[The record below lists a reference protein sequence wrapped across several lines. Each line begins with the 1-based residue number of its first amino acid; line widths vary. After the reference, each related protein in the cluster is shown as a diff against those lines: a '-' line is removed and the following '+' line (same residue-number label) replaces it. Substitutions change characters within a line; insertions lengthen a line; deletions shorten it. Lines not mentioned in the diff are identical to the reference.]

1 METKPRVKSTAPP
14 TAAAARPRQ
23 ADAARAGAPLRVAVG
38 AIFTECNH
46 LGGAPIDRSW
56 YERYE
61 LLRGE
66 ELLAGATGAV
76 AGMLQ
81 VLRERRLSPVP
92 LLYAS
97 TCSGGPL
104 TRDTYEELKGELLQR
119 LRAAL
124 PVNGVLL
131 PLHGAAA
138 AEHVGDPEGDLIG
151 AVRALVGAATPVVAT
166 LDLHAHV
173 TAAMVRGADALVAWE
188 TYPHRDAVATGERAA
203 RLLADAMAG
212 RCRPAMAMAKVPV
225 VTGAING
232 STEGAGPFADLMR
245 RAKALEAAAGVLS
258 TSMFLVHPYLDL
270 PDLGSG
276 ALVITDGDPQR
287 AARLAAA
294 LAEEYWQRR
303 AELEPQVH
311 TPEQAV
317 AAGLQVEGTVLLVET
332 ADCCGGG
339 AAGDSA
345 ASLKA
350 LLGAVLP
357 GPALVPVVDP
367 AAARACR
374 DAGAGNAVTVA
385 VGHRLDPQWGRP
397 VTVTGHVLR
406 LSDGRFRYRGG
417 IWDGVEG
424 AMGPSAV
431 LAVPAR
437 GGPGAVHLLLA
448 THATYD
454 WADEQF
460 RCVGLDPAAAK
471 FIVAKNPMN
480 YHLAYSP
487 IAAATYVLDTPGPT
501 PATVRSVPFRNLR
514 RPWFPADPDIP
525 NLRPTLLT

>member
-1 METKPRVKSTAPP
+1 MTGTAERRRDGGRLHATAAQPRVAI
-14 TAAAARPRQ
+14 
-23 ADAARAGAPLRVAVG
+23 G

-61 LLRGE
+61 LLRGD
-66 ELLAGATGAV
+66 ELLAGASGAV

-81 VLRERRLSPVP
+81 VLRERRLTPVP

-97 TCSGGPL
+97 TCAGGPL
-104 TRDTYEELKGELLQR
+104 TRDTYEELKSEILERLQ
-119 LRAAL
+119 AAL
-124 PVNGVLL
+124 PVDGVLL

-151 AVRALVGAATPVVAT
+151 AVRTLVGTATPVVCT

-173 TAAMVRGADALVAWE
+173 TAAMVRGADALLAWE
-188 TYPHRDAVATGERAA
+188 TYPHRDAVSTGQRAA
-203 RLLADAMAG
+203 RLLADTVAG
-212 RCRPAMAMAKVPV
+212 RCRPTMAMAKVPV

-232 STEGAGPFADLMR
+232 STDGAGPFADLMR
-245 RAKALEAAAGVLS
+245 RAKALEADAGVLS
-258 TSMFLVHPYLDL
+258 TSMILVHPYLDL

-276 ALVITDGDPQR
+276 TLVVTDGDPER
-287 AARLAAA
+287 AAQLATE
-294 LAEEYWQRR
+294 LAEEYWRRR
-303 AELEPQVH
+303 AELEPEVR

-317 AAGLQVEGTVLLVET
+317 AAGLQVDGTVLLIET

-350 LLGAVLP
+350 LLGAALP

-367 AAARACR
+367 PAARACHEV
-374 DAGAGNAVTVA
+374 GTGNTVTVA
-385 VGHRLDPQWGRP
+385 VGHRLDPQWGNP
-397 VTVTGHVLR
+397 VTVTGRVLR

-417 IWDGVEG
+417 IWDGVQG
-424 AMGPSAV
+424 DMGPTAV
-431 LAVPAR
+431 LEVPSR
-437 GGPGAVHLLLA
+437 GAAGAVRILLA

-460 RCVGLDPAAAK
+460 RCVDLDPAAAK

-487 IAAATYVLDTPGPT
+487 LAAATYILDTPGPT
-501 PATVRSVPFRNLR
+501 PATVRNVPFRNLQ

-525 NLRPTLLT
+525 NLRPTLLTY